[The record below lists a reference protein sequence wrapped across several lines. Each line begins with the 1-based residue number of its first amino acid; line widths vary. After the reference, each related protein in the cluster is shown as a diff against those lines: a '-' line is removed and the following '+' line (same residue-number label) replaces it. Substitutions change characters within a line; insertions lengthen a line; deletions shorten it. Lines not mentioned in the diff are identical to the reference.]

1 VLNSTS
7 CFNSAHVAQISVG
20 LAASI
25 ALLLLSLPS
34 SLFAVQRDSD
44 LPIDGTGILH
54 TIWLYR
60 NHPEL
65 ETLLEQV
72 DHPTEENLRDAG
84 MVQTRLVGGPQRR
97 RPGVRCKCECLCPP
111 AVFDEFDGDCERS
124 VDSRYSWEPAIK

>member
-1 VLNSTS
+1 
-7 CFNSAHVAQISVG
+7 VG

-34 SLFAVQRDSD
+34 SLFAAKDNSA

-54 TIWLYR
+54 AIWLYR

-97 RPGVRCKCECLCPP
+97 RPGFTIRRKRIYAMPGWCGPVWL
-111 AVFDEFDGDCERS
+111 DGKLE
-124 VDSRYSWEPAIK
+124 DSGEEN